1 MRTFANAIAWN
12 AALAS
17 FCLAGEQQCVV
28 ATVQPLATDA
38 GVEAFEQGGNAV
50 DAAIA
55 AALTLGVVDNHNSGL
70 GGGCFLL
77 IRQPDG
83 TLLAIDGREQAPAA
97 ATSDMYVREGKVD
110 TELSTRGPLA
120 VGVPGALAA
129 YALAIE
135 KCGKL
140 QLSEL
145 ILPAADIAERGFLID
160 RVYARKLASQA
171 SELARFPGSRE
182 VFLKADESPY
192 EEGETLRQPDLARS
206 YRQIAELGP
215 NWFYHGKFAHI
226 VSEWMSANGG
236 ILTAKDFADY
246 QPVER
251 EPIVTTYRDYQIIG
265 FPPPSSGGVHV
276 AQILNILECFELG
289 DEYRRDPVQATH
301 ITIEAMKLAFADRAY
316 WLGDPD
322 YVDVPRGLIAKG
334 YARTLAKRIQPTRL
348 SEVTS
353 HGDPPRAQEALFG
366 RHTTHIAVADS
377 EGYWVAITA
386 TVNTSFGSKVI
397 VPGTGILLNNEMDD
411 FSSQPGVPNS
421 FNLIGAENNA
431 IAPGKRPLSSMSPTI
446 VLDRDG
452 NPVMTV
458 GAAGGPKI
466 ITQVLLA
473 VIRKFDLGLPLAE
486 AVAAPRFHHQ
496 WSPDSVLLEASVPEE
511 ITAGLKRFGHKL
523 EVVDQS
529 GITQAIAVE
538 ADGALL
544 GVHDPRIPGKVG
556 RGVRKE
562 DQ

>member
-1 MRTFANAIAWN
+1 
-12 AALAS
+12 
-17 FCLAGEQQCVV
+17 
-28 ATVQPLATDA
+28 
-38 GVEAFEQGGNAV
+38 
-50 DAAIA
+50 
-55 AALTLGVVDNHNSGL
+55 
-70 GGGCFLL
+70 
-77 IRQPDG
+77 
-83 TLLAIDGREQAPAA
+83 
-97 ATSDMYVREGKVD
+97 
-110 TELSTRGPLA
+110 
-120 VGVPGALAA
+120 
-129 YALAIE
+129 
-135 KCGKL
+135 
-140 QLSEL
+140 
-145 ILPAADIAERGFLID
+145 
-160 RVYARKLASQA
+160 
-171 SELARFPGSRE
+171 
-182 VFLKADESPY
+182 
-192 EEGETLRQPDLARS
+192 
-206 YRQIAELGP
+206 
-215 NWFYHGKFAHI
+215 
-226 VSEWMSANGG
+226 
-236 ILTAKDFADY
+236 
-246 QPVER
+246 
-251 EPIVTTYRDYQIIG
+251 
-265 FPPPSSGGVHV
+265 V

-366 RHTTHIAVADS
+366 RHTTHIAAADS